1 MINTEP
7 LSYPDNESP
16 SLWKMTASAEPDCSA
31 LNGTVDADVVIIGA
45 GFTGLSA
52 ALHLAERGGRPVVL
66 DRGGPGWGGS
76 GRNGGQVNPGWRV
89 DAKTVA
95 RNYGRQRVERI
106 MRMPHEACDLVFA
119 LVERFNIDCTPLRKG
134 FLTTAIGEAGRSIVR
149 SRYDDATDK
158 EVLSL
163 LDAAETASLTGSQAF
178 SGGLL
183 DHGGGSVHPLSFAHG
198 LAQAAIAA
206 GARIFAP
213 ATAERYERDGAS
225 WRVITDNGAVKAGK
239 LILATNGYSDNSW
252 PNVARTVVPVA
263 SAQIASAVLP
273 ESLQQLILPGGQHAS
288 DTRNIHY
295 YFRKSPDG
303 RFVIGGRG
311 STFGAQKEIQNRENL
326 QAEAISLYPE
336 LATVKWPFYWVG
348 NVAMTMNKLP
358 HLLELGP
365 NAYAGLGYNGRGVA
379 LATLMGK
386 YLAATVHREEV
397 PLQLRPAKAI
407 PFHSFAPLGVA
418 AYIYWGRMKDAFA
431 R

>member
-1 MINTEP
+1 
-7 LSYPDNESP
+7 
-16 SLWKMTASAEPDCSA
+16 MTATAAPDYTA

-76 GRNGGQVNPGWRV
+76 GRNGGQVNPGWKV
-89 DAKTVA
+89 DAETVA
-95 RNYGRQRVERI
+95 RIYGLQRAERI
-106 MRMPHEACDLVFA
+106 MRMPHEACDLLFA
-119 LVERFNIDCTPLRKG
+119 LVERYNIDCTPVRKG
-134 FLTTAIGEAGRSIVR
+134 FLTAAIGEAGRSIVR

-158 EVLSL
+158 GLLSL

-213 ATAERYERDGAS
+213 VTAERYERDGAG
-225 WRVITDNGAVKAGK
+225 WRVITENSAVKAGK
-239 LILATNGYSDNSW
+239 LLLATNGYSDNSW
-252 PNVARTVVPVA
+252 PSVARTVIPVT

-273 ESLQQLILPGGQHAS
+273 KSLQQQILPGGQHAS
-288 DTRNIHY
+288 DTRNIHF

-311 STFGAQKEIQNRENL
+311 VTFSAQKEMRNRANL
-326 QAEAISLYPE
+326 QAEAVRLYPD
-336 LATVKWPFYWVG
+336 LATVDWPFYWHG

-379 LATLMGK
+379 LATLMGQ
-386 YLAATVHREEV
+386 YLAATVHREDV
-397 PLQLRPAKAI
+397 PLRPSPAKAI
-407 PFHSFAPLGVA
+407 PFHTFGPLGVA
-418 AYIYWGRMKDAFA
+418 AYISWGRMKDAFTG
-431 R
+431 